1 MKQRICLAVLMAV
14 CAHGGLAQPPRVPVL
29 VELFTSEG
37 CSSCPPA
44 DALLAS
50 LDRDQPVEGA
60 QVIAIGL
67 HVDYFNQLGWK
78 DAFSSGSFTARQQ
91 NYSGIFGPDSMYTPQ
106 IVVDGREAVIG
117 SERDAVFAAIRSAA
131 RRDHLPVHITA
142 QGSGGSVRLAMDLP
156 AAPRNAEKIQVFAA
170 ITEDGLSSLVSRG
183 ENRGRTLHHAAVART
198 VKGIGFLIGNS
209 SSLAGQIEIERSWRP
224 ASLTAVVWL
233 QGLKSRRVYGTAVA
247 RVAA

>member
-1 MKQRICLAVLMAV
+1 MKQRVCLAIFIALSARGAV
-14 CAHGGLAQPPRVPVL
+14 AQAPRVPVV

-44 DALLAS
+44 DALLTS
-50 LDRDQPVEGA
+50 LDRDQPVNGA

-78 DAFSSGSFTARQQ
+78 DAFSSASFTARQQ
-91 NYSGIFGPDSMYTPQ
+91 NYSDVFGPDSMYTPQ

-117 SERDAVFAAIRSAA
+117 SERDAVFAAIRAA
-131 RRDHLPVHITA
+131 AHREHLPVHITA
-142 QGSGGSVRLAMDLP
+142 HGGDGTVRLTMDLP

-170 ITEDGLSSLVSRG
+170 ITEGGLSSVVSRG

-198 VKGIGFLIGNS
+198 VKGVGFLTGNNS
-209 SSLAGQIEIERSWRP
+209 TLGAQIEIDRSWRP
-224 ASLTAVVWL
+224 VSLTAVVWI
-233 QGLKSRRVYGTAVA
+233 QGVRSRRVYG
-247 RVAA
+247 AAAAPIGA